1 MNKKK
6 IVESAWNKRVPDLP
20 LKNTLELLVLASI
33 VEKEAGNQ
41 RDKKK
46 VASVFLNRLKKK
58 MRLQSDPTVLYSLTE
73 GEGSLDRELTK
84 RDLKINSPFNTY
96 RISGLP
102 PKPIC
107 NPSKSSIYAVTNP
120 TETDF
125 LFFVA
130 NGKGGHNFSKNL
142 QQHNK
147 FVKEYRKLKEKN

>member
-1 MNKKK
+1 
-6 IVESAWNKRVPDLP
+6 
-20 LKNTLELLVLASI
+20 
-33 VEKEAGNQ
+33 
-41 RDKKK
+41 
-46 VASVFLNRLKKK
+46 
-58 MRLQSDPTVLYSLTE
+58 MRLQSDPTVVYSLTG
-73 GEGSLDRELTK
+73 GEGTLDRELTK

-130 NGKGGHNFSKNL
+130 NGKGGHNFSQNL
-142 QQHNK
+142 QQHNQ
-147 FVKEYRKLKEKN
+147 FVKEYRKLKEKK